1 GGWGGARYF
10 AWNGAQDYVYA
21 VEGRAADPR
30 AEPRGRIHSDMEGG
44 MNKAELADAL
54 AERTG
59 IQRKDSRA
67 AVGALCGP
75 GSGLVARALPRGEQ
89 VSRTGFGP
97 FEVRERRAGTA
108 RNPRAGEMIE
118 VPATRAA
125 AFRAGKGLKDGIP
138 GR

>member
-1 GGWGGARYF
+1 
-10 AWNGAQDYVYA
+10 
-21 VEGRAADPR
+21 
-30 AEPRGRIHSDMEGG
+30 

-67 AVGALCGP
+67 AVEALFDP
-75 GSGLVARALPRGEQ
+75 ESGLIAQALQRGEK
-89 VSRTGFGP
+89 VSLTGFGT
-97 FEVRERRAGTA
+97 FEVRERKARTA
-108 RNPRAGEMIE
+108 RNPRTGEMIE

-125 AFRAGKGLKDGIP
+125 AFRAGKGLKDGIT